1 MQKSTAFTTIFRV
14 KSVTFTT
21 ILPVK
26 KCHFH
31 YMQKNNKGS
40 NEQFSTTE
48 KYYTVNISITLI
60 NNDY

>member
-14 KSVTFTT
+14 KSVTHYDFAC
-21 ILPVK
+21 K
-26 KCHFH
+26 KVTLSL
-31 YMQKNNKGS
+31 YAKKKGS
-40 NEQFSTTE
+40 NEQLSTTE